1 MGSTT
6 VCVVRVWCG
15 RSIRAEGTRGGGIEP
30 GQLFVAA
37 GSIRSQ
43 SRRVLRGRAELLG
56 CGFMPVREPAS
67 KGECGLII
75 VILRCA
81 GLLGCLEIVAE
92 RHGGLMI
99 ICKALSVT
107 VIASLLM
114 RFSCAAGLGAGPCA
128 RGRVRVVR
136 GHVTWFPVGCWWD
149 AVGVFGGCL
158 VAAGC

>member
-1 MGSTT
+1 
-6 VCVVRVWCG
+6 
-15 RSIRAEGTRGGGIEP
+15 
-30 GQLFVAA
+30 
-37 GSIRSQ
+37 
-43 SRRVLRGRAELLG
+43 
-56 CGFMPVREPAS
+56 MPVRGPAA
-67 KGECGLII
+67 KGERGLII

-81 GLLGCLEIVAE
+81 GLLGCLEIITE
-92 RHGGLMI
+92 CHGGLMI

-107 VIASLLM
+107 VIASLLI

-136 GHVTWFPVGCWWD
+136 GHVTWFPVGFWWD